1 MQALLAFGGNRMV
14 PVSVPRAA
22 GQPLVPCVVMRRI
35 KIDAATQGLE
45 ARNAFKARICVD
57 GSRQGSLLAASGVR
71 TGRVETSSSVVDD
84 ITVKMT
90 IADAAMRDHDLAK
103 ADVPNAYLHGER
115 QERPVT
121 YMELP
126 AMLAH
131 LRVDDGSE
139 LCFELGVPCWGE
151 AAAGYEWSQARDK
164 MLAASGWRP
173 AEGVPD
179 LWVFTA
185 LEGTCRLLV
194 VVNDL
199 FFSEDKALHQAASKK
214 LCAILSEAYGDVRY
228 ESEPTS
234 FKGYLIRRDRAARLI
249 QLTFPQKVDE
259 AVRSHLPELLDGGDV
274 RLPAGKALQRLA
286 DNMVLAAPTP
296 GKLTALQVRVQQPIG
311 SLKYIKLLHPRIAF
325 ILHRLSCVMSSPR
338 PRPTISPVPPPPLST
353 VSASWASPAAALASW
368 RLPASRAPSSRT
380 STCRSP
386 PARRL

>member
-45 ARNAFKARICVD
+45 VRNAFKARICVA
-57 GSRQGSLLAASGVR
+57 GNRQGPLLAAASVR
-71 TGRVETSSSVVDD
+71 TGCVETSSSVVDD

-103 ADVPNAYLHGER
+103 ADVPNAYLHGEP
-115 QERPVT
+115 QERPVM

-126 AMLAH
+126 ATLAH
-131 LRVDDGSE
+131 LRADDGSE
-139 LCFELGVPCWGE
+139 LCFELGVPACGGE

-185 LEGTCRLLV
+185 PEGTCRLLI

-199 FFSEDKALHQAASKK
+199 FFSEDK
-214 LCAILSEAYGDVRY
+214 V
-228 ESEPTS
+228 
-234 FKGYLIRRDRAARLI
+234 
-249 QLTFPQKVDE
+249 
-259 AVRSHLPELLDGGDV
+259 
-274 RLPAGKALQRLA
+274 
-286 DNMVLAAPTP
+286 
-296 GKLTALQVRVQQPIG
+296 
-311 SLKYIKLLHPRIAF
+311 
-325 ILHRLSCVMSSPR
+325 LHRACQQEALR
-338 PRPTISPVPPPPLST
+338 YPLGG
-353 VSASWASPAAALASW
+353 L
-368 RLPASRAPSSRT
+368 
-380 STCRSP
+380 
-386 PARRL
+386 RRCTL

>member
-1 MQALLAFGGNRMV
+1 
-14 PVSVPRAA
+14 
-22 GQPLVPCVVMRRI
+22 MRRI

-126 AMLAH
+126 ATLAH
-131 LRVDDGSE
+131 LRADDGSE

-151 AAAGYEWSQARDK
+151 AAAGFEWSQTRDK
-164 MLAASGWRP
+164 MLAASSWRP

-185 LEGTCRLLV
+185 PEGTCRLLV
-194 VVNDL
+194 VVDDL

-234 FKGYLIRRDRAARLI
+234 FKGYSIRRDRAARLI
-249 QLTFPQKVDE
+249 
-259 AVRSHLPELLDGGDV
+259 
-274 RLPAGKALQRLA
+274 
-286 DNMVLAAPTP
+286 
-296 GKLTALQVRVQQPIG
+296 
-311 SLKYIKLLHPRIAF
+311 
-325 ILHRLSCVMSSPR
+325 
-338 PRPTISPVPPPPLST
+338 
-353 VSASWASPAAALASW
+353 
-368 RLPASRAPSSRT
+368 
-380 STCRSP
+380 
-386 PARRL
+386 